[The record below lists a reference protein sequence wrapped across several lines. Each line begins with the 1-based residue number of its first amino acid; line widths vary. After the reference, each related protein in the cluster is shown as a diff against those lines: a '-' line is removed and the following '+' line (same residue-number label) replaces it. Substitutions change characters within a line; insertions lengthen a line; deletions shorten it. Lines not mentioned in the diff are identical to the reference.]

1 MGDTIKRQTYSV
13 VIADNTGAVLAD
25 DQRYAM
31 NAAIRASEA
40 LVPGIARSEGAIY
53 HGVNPQRVGHVYTPT
68 EQAMTCPVCG
78 LSPS

>member
-1 MGDTIKRQTYSV
+1 MKRQTYSV

-40 LVPGIARSEGAIY
+40 LVRGIARSEGAIY
-53 HGVNPQRVGHVYTPT
+53 HGANPQRVGDVYTRD
-68 EQAMTCPVCG
+68 
-78 LSPS
+78 